1 MDKIRD
7 FMRDKAVLLV
17 LLACVAGC
25 VGVGVWA
32 VRTVHDQLQQQGT
45 EEIGGVE
52 DYPGV
57 DGELGGDDEWTVQP
71 GLDVAGNV
79 SGVPKPTAAPS
90 PAAKPSA
97 SPSPSGSGS
106 ASSGG
111 SAQPAASAAPQTP
124 AYTSP
129 VSGRM
134 VQAYSGDELV
144 YNQTLGDWR
153 THNGA
158 DYLCAAGESVFA
170 PAAGTV
176 TKTTAAGNWG
186 GVVEITAADG
196 MVWRV
201 CGVSGITVKP
211 GDKLNTGNQIGTAGT
226 VDAES
231 LLGDHIHLEI
241 EKDGTY
247 HNPADYLN

>member
-1 MDKIRD
+1 MAKSVIAVVIKMPPKMPKE
-7 FMRDKAVLLV
+7 FVKALV
-17 LLACVAGC
+17 ASAK
-25 VGVGVWA
+25 
-32 VRTVHDQLQQQGT
+32 
-45 EEIGGVE
+45 EE
-52 DYPGV
+52 PS
-57 DGELGGDDEWTVQP
+57 T
-71 GLDVAGNV
+71 
-79 SGVPKPTAAPS
+79 SGVPVDKSTTSLVKMSRAVS
-90 PAAKPSA
+90 VQSTMVSKKTSKI
-97 SPSPSGSGS
+97 
-106 ASSGG
+106 
-111 SAQPAASAAPQTP
+111 PQTP
-124 AYTSP
+124 
-129 VSGRM
+129 
-134 VQAYSGDELV
+134 
-144 YNQTLGDWR
+144 
-153 THNGA
+153 
-158 DYLCAAGESVFA
+158 CAAGESVFA

>member
-17 LLACVAGC
+17 LLACVAC
-25 VGVGVWA
+25 AVGVGVWA
-32 VRTVHDQLQQQGT
+32 VRTVQDQLRQGT
-45 EEIGGVE
+45 EEIDGAE
-52 DYPGV
+52 DYPGI

-111 SAQPAASAAPQTP
+111 SAPPAASAVPQTP

-158 DYLCAAGESVFA
+158 DYLCEAGESVFA

-176 TKTTAAGNWG
+176 TRTTAAGNWG

-196 MVWRV
+196 TVWRV
-201 CGVSGITVKP
+201 CGVTDITVKQ
-211 GDKLNTGNQIGTAGT
+211 GDKLNTGNQIGAAGT
-226 VDAES
+226 VAAES

-241 EKDGTY
+241 EKDGAY
-247 HNPADYLN
+247 RNPADYLN